1 MSTCN
6 SYDTHAMTT
15 ADPSPGAFAIRLP
28 FRRLRQ
34 VMMHSLCHAASRPAT
49 RPRPWGLGPSRS
61 PCPSGRG
68 WVALLVT
75 TSAFLLNIST
85 AAARIETAVPAAG
98 SLQRLTYLPRSA
110 GPVDID
116 GPYGFA
122 PTHPPRSC
130 TSTERGWC
138 QTYALPQVCGEGSE
152 DGVNGHAYC
161 EGGVGAGFRCHV
173 FCATA
178 AQ

>member
-15 ADPSPGAFAIRLP
+15 ADPSPGAFAIRPP

-34 VMMHSLCHAASRPAT
+34 VMMHTSCHAASRAA
-49 RPRPWGLGPSRS
+49 SRS
-61 PCPSGRG
+61 PWPSGRG
-68 WVALLVT
+68 WLALLVT
-75 TSAFLLNIST
+75 TSALLLNIST

-138 QTYALPQVCGEGSE
+138 QTYALPQACGEGSE

-173 FCATA
+173 FCAA
-178 AQ
+178 PAD